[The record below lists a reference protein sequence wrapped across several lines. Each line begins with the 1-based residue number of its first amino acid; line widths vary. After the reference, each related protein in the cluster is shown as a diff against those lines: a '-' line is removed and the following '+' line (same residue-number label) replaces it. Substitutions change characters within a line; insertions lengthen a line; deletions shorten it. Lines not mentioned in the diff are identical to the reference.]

1 MAALCSIAG
10 TYAPLVG
17 RLLVTFIF
25 LRSAVDKIGNFSGV
39 AATMSAKG
47 MPFAEALLVCAIALE
62 ICGALC
68 ILVGWKARWGALALL
83 VFLLPAT
90 LIFHNFWAVDP
101 AQAKELANQTNH
113 FYKNVTIMGALVF
126 IIGMGSGPLS
136 AERAERTA

>member
-1 MAALCSIAG
+1 MAALCSVAN

-25 LRSAVDKIGNFSGV
+25 LRSAIGKIGNFSGV

-62 ICGALC
+62 IGGVLC
-68 ILVGWKARWGALALL
+68 VLLGWKARWGALALF

-113 FYKNVTIMGALVF
+113 FYKNVTILGALVF

-136 AERAERTA
+136 MERAERTA

>member
-39 AATMSAKG
+39 AATMSSKG
-47 MPFAEALLVCAIALE
+47 MPIAEALLVCAIALE